1 MSKIVVVVVV
11 VVVFVVVV
19 VNYVIKLLLTIGVL
33 DMWLCQMCG
42 MDTVDLLRIKVLDL
56 HPSTLVILI

>member
-1 MSKIVVVVVV
+1 MSKIVVVV
-11 VVVFVVVV
+11 VVVV

-42 MDTVDLLRIKVLDL
+42 MGIYGYHRSLKN
-56 HPSTLVILI
+56 